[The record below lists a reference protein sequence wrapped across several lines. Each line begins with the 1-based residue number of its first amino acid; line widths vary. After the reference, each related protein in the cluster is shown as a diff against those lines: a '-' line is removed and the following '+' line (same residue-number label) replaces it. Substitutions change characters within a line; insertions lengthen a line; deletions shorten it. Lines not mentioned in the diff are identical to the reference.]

1 MTFDEKENVA
11 TPRKRL
17 CVDLEKKTQIP
28 GQSIY
33 FHGSI
38 YSVAS

>member
-17 CVDLEKKTQIP
+17 CVDLEKKHKFQDKVFIFMVRFI
-28 GQSIY
+28 Q
-33 FHGSI
+33 
-38 YSVAS
+38 